1 MLREPQNGGLEMVV
15 MENGESSDETKLN
28 ERRAIMQTRVISWW
42 KSGKVEMGIKWGKC
56 LFLQLFLHFFS
67 SRYVLLPPFY
77 AFIFGVG
84 NNARSWRKSCGRLSA
99 QMRILCL
106 PQKVAERKENS
117 AQKKKILFAIFPA
130 AGIVTNDATAPF
142 HRTKELP

>member
-1 MLREPQNGGLEMVV
+1 V
-15 MENGESSDETKLN
+15 ESSGGN
-28 ERRAIMQTRVISWW
+28 V
-42 KSGKVEMGIKWGKC
+42 
-56 LFLQLFLHFFS
+56 FFS
-67 SRYVLLPPFY
+67 SSFCISSPVGMFYCRRFY

-142 HRTKELP
+142 HRTKNFPNNNHKKNNCLAQNAHLIR